1 MKTLLFYLL
10 FSALNGTFSAQQ
22 SPTTESQD
30 PTAHNNA
37 SVLQPT
43 LSPQQLFIRKL
54 LGELQGVKRVEFVAV
69 LVIGTLAVLG
79 NLVVIMVTAR
89 YKSIG
94 IPQVYMASLA
104 VCDLCIGIF
113 SLWRVLADR
122 LFRLSDGV
130 YWFCSRT
137 YFPVVGLDV
146 ASSITAALVAMA
158 LSVDRCF
165 ALKFPMKHVEL
176 WSVRRAKV
184 LVVVT
189 GMVSLLF
196 GLNVPLRLT
205 ITDVVDPLV
214 NQLPPMYTR
223 IGRIEA
229 FTQACN
235 YIEFLFRFAVPFA
248 VMMVSNTWTMSIIRK
263 SDKFRRGLDKDTRS
277 AVNSPKCLTMTV
289 GLVII
294 FFITQLPK
302 AAFLFDTVIFFN
314 KHRFTLAFET
324 FAILSILFTKVN
336 SIVNIFVY
344 LALNKEFRR
353 TLLQMLSCC
362 CRQRNVK
369 ENSATETVSS
379 QI

>member
-10 FSALNGTFSAQQ
+10 FFALNGTCSAQQ

-30 PTAHNNA
+30 PTAQNNA

-43 LSPQQLFIRKL
+43 LSPDQLSIRKFL
-54 LGELQGVKRVEFVAV
+54 SELQGVKRVEFVAV

-165 ALKFPMKHVEL
+165 ALKFPIKHVEL

-189 GMVSLLF
+189 GMMSLLF
-196 GLNVPLRLT
+196 GLNIPLRLT

-214 NQLPPMYTR
+214 NQLPPMYTS
-223 IGRIEA
+223 IGFNGA

-235 YIEFLFRFAVPFA
+235 YIEFVFRFAVPLS
-248 VMMVSNTWTMSIIRK
+248 VMMVSNTWTMSIIQK
-263 SDKFRRGLDKDTRS
+263 SDNFRRGLDKETRR
-277 AVNSPKCLTMTV
+277 AVKTPKCLTMTV

-302 AAFLFDTVIFFN
+302 AAFLFDAVMFFN

-324 FAILSILFTKVN
+324 FAILSNILTKVN
-336 SIVNIFVY
+336 SIINIFVY

-362 CRQRNVK
+362 CCQRNV
-369 ENSATETVSS
+369 EDDSAIETVLSR
-379 QI
+379 I